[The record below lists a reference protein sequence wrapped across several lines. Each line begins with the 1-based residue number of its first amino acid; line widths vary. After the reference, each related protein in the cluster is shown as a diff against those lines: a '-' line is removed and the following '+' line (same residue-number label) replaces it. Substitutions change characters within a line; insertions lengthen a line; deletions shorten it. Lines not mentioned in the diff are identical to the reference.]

1 MKSNREREKKRTV
14 RGEITAFLSL
24 VFVLLV
30 SFILALTESSMIQ
43 TSKNQKRMD
52 VDRALYSVFGEY
64 QKDLLEDYDIFAF
77 DMSYGSGQFE
87 EDLLLNRM
95 AYYGN
100 PGIEQEITDLQF
112 LTDNGGQAFREQV
125 LAYMESKD
133 GIDLIQN
140 LVGLSEKWEEQEIK
154 GEAVSEEIDQLIGQN
169 EEILPEE
176 FDGITEAK
184 KSGLLSLV
192 LPKTFILSSKSVNQ
206 AEMLSAGNKESGWGS
221 FPQRSNT
228 GGIKGKVLYEQ
239 YILETFGSATE
250 PHGKNRNL
258 DYEIEY
264 MISGKSSDEENL
276 RSVVRQL
283 FCFRLAMNYV
293 YLLSDAKKQGEAE
306 VLALALAA
314 VALHP
319 EAAEGLKQILLLL
332 WCFGESVM
340 DLRALLS
347 GKRAAL
353 MKSEETWQLSLESVF
368 RIGSGEDGMEGM
380 DAEDG
385 MTYMQYLQILLFMK
399 GEEELTMRTLDRIE
413 QNIRFE
419 KGHSHFHA
427 DQCVTKLKVKS
438 TAEIRTGITY
448 SFPAYF
454 GYS

>member
-192 LPKTFILSSKSVNQ
+192 LPKTFILSSKSVNP

-340 DLRALLS
+340 DLRASL
-347 GKRAAL
+347 GKASSFDEVGRDMAA
-353 MKSEETWQLSLESVF
+353 V
-368 RIGSGEDGMEGM
+368 IGVCIPDRFGEDGMEGM

-419 KGHSHFHA
+419 KGTFSFSCRPMRYKIKGKKVLPKYEQGSHIHFRH
-427 DQCVTKLKVKS
+427 
-438 TAEIRTGITY
+438 I
-448 SFPAYF
+448 F

>member
-1 MKSNREREKKRTV
+1 MKRNQKKERNRTV

-24 VFVLLV
+24 IFVLLV
-30 SFILALTESSMIQ
+30 SFILALVESSVIQ

-87 EDLLLNRM
+87 EKLLLDRI
-95 AYYGN
+95 AYYGSL
-100 PGIEQEITDLQF
+100 GMEQEITDLQL

-125 LAYMESKD
+125 LAHMESKD

-140 LVGLSEKWEEQEIK
+140 LTGLSEKWEEQAIN
-154 GEAVSEEIDQLIGQN
+154 GEAVSQEIDQLLGQN

-192 LPKTFILSSKSVNQ
+192 LPKSFILSSKAVNPEELLSVRT
-206 AEMLSAGNKESGWGS
+206 KETGWGS

-228 GGIKGKVLYEQ
+228 GGLEGKLLFEQ

-250 PHGKNRNL
+250 PHGKDRNL

-264 MISGKSSDEENL
+264 MISGKNSDEENL

-293 YLLSDAKKQGEAE
+293 YLLSDAKKQGEVE
-306 VLALALAA
+306 VMALALAA

-347 GKRAAL
+347 GKRIAL
-353 MKSEETWQLSLESVF
+353 MKTEETWQLSLASVF
-368 RIGSGEDGMEGM
+368 RIGSGEDEMEGM
-380 DAEDG
+380 DVEGG

-413 QNIRFE
+413 QNVRFE
-419 KGHSHFHA
+419 KGQSYFHA
-427 DQCVTKLKVKS
+427 DQCVTKLKIKS
-438 TAEIRTGITY
+438 TAEIREGITY
-448 SFPAYF
+448 SFPGYF
-454 GYS
+454 GYL

>member
-1 MKSNREREKKRTV
+1 MKRNQKKERNRTV

-24 VFVLLV
+24 IFVLLV
-30 SFILALTESSMIQ
+30 SFILALVESSVIQ

-87 EDLLLNRM
+87 EKLLLDRI
-95 AYYGN
+95 AYYGSL
-100 PGIEQEITDLQF
+100 GMEQEITDLQL

-140 LVGLSEKWEEQEIK
+140 LTGLSEKWEEQAIN
-154 GEAVSEEIDQLIGQN
+154 GEAVSQEIDQLLGQN

-192 LPKTFILSSKSVNQ
+192 LPKSFILSSKAVNPEELLSVRT
-206 AEMLSAGNKESGWGS
+206 KETGWGS

-228 GGIKGKVLYEQ
+228 GGLEGKLLFEQ

-250 PHGKNRNL
+250 PHGKDRNL

-264 MISGKSSDEENL
+264 MISGKNSDEENL

-293 YLLSDAKKQGEAE
+293 YLLSDAKKQGEVE
-306 VLALALAA
+306 VMALALAA

-347 GKRAAL
+347 GKRIAL
-353 MKSEETWQLSLESVF
+353 MKTEETWQLSLASVF
-368 RIGSGEDGMEGM
+368 RIGSGEDEMEGM
-380 DAEDG
+380 DAEGG

-413 QNIRFE
+413 QNVRFE
-419 KGHSHFHA
+419 KGQSYFHA
-427 DQCVTKLKVKS
+427 DQCVTKLKIKS
-438 TAEIRTGITY
+438 TAEIREGITY

-454 GYS
+454 GYL

>member
-192 LPKTFILSSKSVNQ
+192 LPKTFILSSKSVNP
-206 AEMLSAGNKESGWGS
+206 AEMLSAGNKWSRLGEFS
-221 FPQRSNT
+221 PA
-228 GGIKGKVLYEQ
+228 LQ
-239 YILETFGSATE
+239 YRG
-250 PHGKNRNL
+250 NQ
-258 DYEIEY
+258 
-264 MISGKSSDEENL
+264 GKSI
-276 RSVVRQL
+276 V
-283 FCFRLAMNYV
+283 
-293 YLLSDAKKQGEAE
+293 
-306 VLALALAA
+306 
-314 VALHP
+314 
-319 EAAEGLKQILLLL
+319 
-332 WCFGESVM
+332 
-340 DLRALLS
+340 
-347 GKRAAL
+347 
-353 MKSEETWQLSLESVF
+353 
-368 RIGSGEDGMEGM
+368 
-380 DAEDG
+380 
-385 MTYMQYLQILLFMK
+385 
-399 GEEELTMRTLDRIE
+399 
-413 QNIRFE
+413 
-419 KGHSHFHA
+419 
-427 DQCVTKLKVKS
+427 
-438 TAEIRTGITY
+438 
-448 SFPAYF
+448 
-454 GYS
+454 

>member
-1 MKSNREREKKRTV
+1 MKRNQKKERNRTV

-24 VFVLLV
+24 IFVLLV
-30 SFILALTESSMIQ
+30 SFILALVESSVIQ

-87 EDLLLNRM
+87 EKLLLDRI
-95 AYYGN
+95 AYYGSL
-100 PGIEQEITDLQF
+100 GMEQEITDLQL

-140 LVGLSEKWEEQEIK
+140 LTGLSEKWEEQAIN
-154 GEAVSEEIDQLIGQN
+154 GEAVSQEIDQLLGQN

-192 LPKTFILSSKSVNQ
+192 LPKSFILSSKAVNPEELLSVRT
-206 AEMLSAGNKESGWGS
+206 KETGWGS
-221 FPQRSNT
+221 FPRRSNT
-228 GGIKGKVLYEQ
+228 GGFEGKLLFEQ

-250 PHGKNRNL
+250 THGKDRNL

-264 MISGKSSDEENL
+264 MISGKNSDEENL

-293 YLLSDAKKQGEAE
+293 YLLSDAKKQGEVE
-306 VLALALAA
+306 VMALALAA

-319 EAAEGLKQILLLL
+319 EVAEGLKQILLLL

-347 GKRAAL
+347 GKRIAL
-353 MKSEETWQLSLESVF
+353 MKTEETWQLSLASVF
-368 RIGSGEDGMEGM
+368 RIGSGEDEMEGM
-380 DAEDG
+380 DVEGG

-413 QNIRFE
+413 QNVRFE
-419 KGHSHFHA
+419 KGQSYFHA
-427 DQCVTKLKVKS
+427 DQCVTKLKIKS
-438 TAEIRTGITY
+438 TAEIREGITY

-454 GYS
+454 GYL

>member
-1 MKSNREREKKRTV
+1 MKRNQKKERNRTV

-24 VFVLLV
+24 IFVLLV
-30 SFILALTESSMIQ
+30 SFILALVESSVIQ

-77 DMSYGSGQFE
+77 DMSYGSGKFE
-87 EDLLLNRM
+87 EKLLLDRI
-95 AYYGN
+95 AYYGSL
-100 PGIEQEITDLQF
+100 GMEQEITDLQL

-140 LVGLSEKWEEQEIK
+140 LTGLSEKWEEQAIN
-154 GEAVSEEIDQLIGQN
+154 GEAVSQEIDQLLGQN

-192 LPKTFILSSKSVNQ
+192 LPKSFILSSKAVNPEELLSVRT
-206 AEMLSAGNKESGWGS
+206 KETGWGS

-228 GGIKGKVLYEQ
+228 GGLEGKLLFEQ

-250 PHGKNRNL
+250 PHGKDRNL

-264 MISGKSSDEENL
+264 MISGKNSDEENL

-293 YLLSDAKKQGEAE
+293 YLLSDAKKQGEVE
-306 VLALALAA
+306 VMALALAA

-347 GKRAAL
+347 GKRIAL
-353 MKSEETWQLSLESVF
+353 MKTEETWQLSLASVF
-368 RIGSGEDGMEGM
+368 RIGSGEDEMEGM
-380 DAEDG
+380 DAEGG

-413 QNIRFE
+413 QNVRFE
-419 KGHSHFHA
+419 KGQSYFHA
-427 DQCVTKLKVKS
+427 DQCVTKLKIKS
-438 TAEIRTGITY
+438 TAEIREGITY

-454 GYS
+454 GYL

>member
-1 MKSNREREKKRTV
+1 MKRNQKKERNRTV

-24 VFVLLV
+24 IFVLLV
-30 SFILALTESSMIQ
+30 SFILALVESSVIQ

-87 EDLLLNRM
+87 EKLLLDRI
-95 AYYGN
+95 AYYGSL
-100 PGIEQEITDLQF
+100 GMEQEITDLQL

-125 LAYMESKD
+125 LAHMESKD

-140 LVGLSEKWEEQEIK
+140 LTGLSEKWEEQAIN
-154 GEAVSEEIDQLIGQN
+154 GEAVSQEIDQLLGQN

-192 LPKTFILSSKSVNQ
+192 LPKSFILSSKAVNPEELLSVRT
-206 AEMLSAGNKESGWGS
+206 KETGWGS

-228 GGIKGKVLYEQ
+228 GGLEGKLLFEQ

-250 PHGKNRNL
+250 PHGKDRNL

-264 MISGKSSDEENL
+264 MISGKNSDEENL

-293 YLLSDAKKQGEAE
+293 YLLSDAKKQGEVE
-306 VLALALAA
+306 VMALALAA

-347 GKRAAL
+347 GKRIAL
-353 MKSEETWQLSLESVF
+353 MKTEETWQLSLASVF
-368 RIGSGEDGMEGM
+368 RIGSGEDEMEGM
-380 DAEDG
+380 DVEGG

-413 QNIRFE
+413 QNVRFE
-419 KGHSHFHA
+419 KGQSYFHA
-427 DQCVTKLKVKS
+427 DQCVTKLKIKS
-438 TAEIRTGITY
+438 TAEIREGITY

-454 GYS
+454 GYL